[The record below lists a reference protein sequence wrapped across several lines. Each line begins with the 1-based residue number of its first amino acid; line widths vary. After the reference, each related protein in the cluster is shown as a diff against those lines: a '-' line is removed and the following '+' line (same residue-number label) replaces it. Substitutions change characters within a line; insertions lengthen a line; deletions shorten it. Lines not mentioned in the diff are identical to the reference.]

1 MNRQSKLF
9 SKFVR
14 GLMVVSLALTANVSN
29 SAEILFQQAVIDP
42 VDGFQSDASVGLI
55 NGDDFSVAHVKIES
69 ISWWGAYFNQDADDF
84 EVKIFNNLSNYPI
97 SGLSGSLSVSSAL
110 SDLNQQEY
118 YRYQLD
124 LTNPLELIADNYFL
138 SIQNVGTSDWVWLFG
153 NPGNGNTIL
162 KDPDWILKNSGSD
175 MAFSLEG
182 NRIQTVPEP
191 NTLILLFLG
200 CSLLFFT
207 HKGMTN
213 NLQA

>member
-14 GLMVVSLALTANVSN
+14 GLIVVSLALTANVSN

-42 VDGFQSDASVGLI
+42 VDGFQSDASVGFI

-97 SGLSGSLSVSSAL
+97 SGLSGLLSVSSAL

-162 KDPDWILKNSGSD
+162 KDPDWILINSGSD

-182 NRIQTVPEP
+182 SRIQTVPEP
-191 NTLILLFLG
+191 NTLALLLLG
-200 CSLLFFT
+200 CSLLFFA
-207 HKGMTN
+207 HKGVKN
-213 NLQA
+213 NWQA